1 MAAVADL
8 PTIDPDSARLYALV
22 ARTARRAV
30 VFRRGPSKRVR
41 MLVWNLASDTLE
53 PGQWVKGRVYERRC
67 DLSPDGE
74 FVACF
79 VANHRQPYYAW
90 TTISRP
96 PFFTALQ
103 LWPKG
108 DCWGGGGLFE
118 SGAHFRLNHRPGV
131 GAGRGLT
138 EMGLAPG
145 FAPAR
150 RLRVEPLG
158 EASGWG
164 EDDPIRLLRMIREGW
179 ADPGRPSEAKRHGE
193 AARFWVTFEPPRQLR
208 KPLAKQKKRAPLFL
222 CLNTHAVLERQ
233 GRWLVETATI
243 ESAEGAVARELG
255 RVDFAELDHNGD
267 ALYGADG
274 KLWRLPAP
282 QIAGSVPRIVADLN
296 DMTFEAIEPTAEARR
311 PM

>member
-1 MAAVADL
+1 MAAADDL

-53 PGQWVKGRVYERRC
+53 PGQWLKGRVYERRC

-74 FVACF
+74 LVACF
-79 VANHRQPYYAW
+79 VASFRQPYYSW

-108 DCWGGGGLFE
+108 DCWGGGGLFD
-118 SGAHFRLNHRPGV
+118 SGAQFRLNHRPGV
-131 GAGRGLT
+131 EAGRGLM
-138 EMGLAPG
+138 EMALAPG
-145 FAPAR
+145 FAPMK
-150 RLRVEPLG
+150 RLRVAPLG

-164 EDDPIRLLRMIREGW
+164 EDEPIRSLRMIRDGW
-179 ADPGRPSEAKRHGE
+179 ASAERSGEPKRHNG
-193 AARFWVTFEPPRQLR
+193 AARFWVTFDPPRTMR
-208 KPLAKQKKRAPLFL
+208 RPLLKQKKRTPLFL
-222 CLNTHAVLERQ
+222 CLNTHAVFEKQ
-233 GRWLVETATI
+233 GRWMVETATI
-243 ESAEGAVARELG
+243 ENAEGAMARDLG

-282 QIAGSVPRIVADLN
+282 QLAESTPRLIADLN
-296 DMTFEAIEPTAEARR
+296 DMTFEAIEAPAAARR
-311 PM
+311 RP